1 MPIYQGTGA
10 GTSRT
15 VAKVLRG
22 TGANTYR
29 EIDHIYAGVSP
40 TEYHEVFVR
49 PALPTIT
56 SFAIS
61 PTNGT
66 AGSLASTPN
75 ITASWTV
82 AGVEET
88 VPGTPGSPAPATL
101 RAGATRLGEHIG
113 WSSVTVGGSI
123 SPAPT
128 NNVLE
133 GIYWSTISNRFV
145 VRLSRPVGL
154 ANTHFGTLTI
164 GSASYNL
171 ITRNILP
178 STSILYA
185 QGLNANPFRT
195 GRTYSVQVTFL
206 SQYTSG
212 RLPTGQTA
220 VFYSA
225 GTPST
230 TRTVY
235 PTISIAQTNA
245 DGSTLTH
252 VVTAVPSGT
261 QTIATPTQDA
271 TFRFDATNIEGTRS
285 ARARF
290 DYRTALSNLSIVI
303 TGYRP
308 QAGTAANIQEQPVVR
323 FSWTGDPSSAYVL
336 APTASPARIDN
347 VQNGSE
353 HTFLV
358 PFGEAA
364 RDLVFQLLCSGVDTN
379 NASIGLTANR
389 TIHVPA
395 RSG

>member
-82 AGVEET
+82 GSYQALLYNYGAVMTAGQSGRQVGWSRT
-88 VPGTPGSPAPATL
+88 TTPRGYRDLYGSVSITPPADWFRGLYWDNQSRVYVVVAS
-101 RAGATRLGEHIG
+101 GATVASIAING
-113 WSSVTVGGSI
+113 VTHAI
-123 SPAPT
+123 S
-128 NNVLE
+128 
-133 GIYWSTISNRFV
+133 G
-145 VRLSRPVGL
+145 
-154 ANTHFGTLTI
+154 
-164 GSASYNL
+164 
-171 ITRNILP
+171 
-178 STSILYA
+178 
-185 QGLNANPFRT
+185 
-195 GRTYSVQVTFL
+195 GRTQ
-206 SQYTSG
+206 SQTPAIVS
-212 RLPTGQTA
+212 GQTYNIQA
-220 VFYSA
+220 TA
-225 GTPST
+225 TDG
-230 TRTVY
+230 RTAWPDTQAARGPRY

-261 QTIATPTQDA
+261 QTIQTPTQDA